1 MDKQVE
7 IYKSPDNKIQL
18 QVNLEK
24 DTVWLSQKQMA
35 ELFDKDPDTIGLHL
49 KNIYGE
55 EELSEKSTTE
65 VFSVVQKEGKRSVS
79 RKIKYY
85 NLDAIISV
93 GYRVNSK
100 RGTQF
105 RQWATQRLKDYLVKG
120 YAINEKRL
128 QEEKQHYHEL
138 KKAVGLL
145 ERVAKTKDLSN
156 NEAQGLLKVL
166 GDFTIALDILDQ
178 YDHQQLKIGTSK
190 TKESFRISYK
200 EATKAIKSLKEKF
213 GGSALFGKEKDE
225 SFKSSLSAIY
235 QTFDRREVY
244 PTIEEKAAHL
254 LYFVVK
260 NHSFTD
266 GNKRIAAFLFV
277 WFLERNNL
285 LYFGGKK
292 VIDDNALVALTLM
305 VAESNPDDKPMMIKV
320 IVNLIN
326 NK

>member
-1 MDKQVE
+1 MKMANEIE
-7 IYKSPDNKIQL
+7 IYIAADDRTKIE
-18 QVNLEK
+18 VRFHG
-24 DTVWLSQKQMA
+24 DTVWLNQYQLA
-35 ELFDKDPDTIGLHL
+35 ELFKTDRTSILKHI
-49 KNIYGE
+49 KNIYATKELDE
-55 EELSEKSTTE
+55 ESTCAKIAQ
-65 VFSVVQKEGKRSVS
+65 VRKEGKRQVK
-79 RKIKYY
+79 REVLHY

-128 QEEKQHYHEL
+128 EETEQRFAEL
-138 KKAVGLL
+138 
-145 ERVAKTKDLSN
+145 AKNKHLSGS
-156 NEAQGLLKVL
+156 ETQGLLKVL
-166 GDFTIALDILDQ
+166 SDFSAALDILDR
-178 YDHQQLKIGTSK
+178 YDHQQLKIGKTK

-200 EATKAIKSLKEKF
+200 EATKAIRSLKEKF

-235 QTFDRREVY
+235 QTFDRKEVY

-285 LYFGGKK
+285 LYSGGKK

-305 VAESNPDDKPMMIKV
+305 VAESNPDDKAMMIKV